1 MVLNSNKDIN
11 EISYSTSDNDSF
23 IGTIYETINE
33 TQKTVEHA
41 TQLLS
46 LDTRIRRGDNNIDFD
61 KKPPTILIDE
71 EKDKNNTLNSIKA
84 SFNDNIGLLCL
95 FMGSIVILPVLF
107 IQFDSNKEEDQIE
120 LF

>member
-1 MVLNSNKDIN
+1 MLLNSNKDIN
-11 EISYSTSDNDSF
+11 KTSYPKSDNDSF
-23 IGTIYETINE
+23 IEPIYENISNIE
-33 TQKTVEHA
+33 KTVENT
-41 TQLLS
+41 TQLIS
-46 LDTRIRRGDNNIDFD
+46 LDTKLRRGANNIDFN

-95 FMGSIVILPVLF
+95 FIGSIVILPVLF